1 MSQASIMKKASASD
15 YIAIKRQTA
24 IFNGKNKNNMDIQA
38 DAKCCLEPQAT
49 PVCKVRISKSYELL
63 NDYYSGQKYNKELCN

>member
-1 MSQASIMKKASASD
+1 MPQPSIMKKAYASD

-38 DAKCCLEPQAT
+38 NAKCCADIPST
-49 PVCKVRISKSYELL
+49 KICRVRTSANYEIL
-63 NDYYSGQKYNKELCN
+63 NDYYNGQKYIKEICK